1 MIEYFD
7 YPFFVNALWG
17 VVLISVASA
26 IVGTYIVARRMVA
39 ICGGIT
45 HACFGGLGLGCFMG
59 WNPLAVA
66 AAVAVGASL
75 GVEWLSERQRL
86 RQDSAIAVV
95 WSLGMALGVL
105 FVFLT
110 PGYVPELNSFL
121 FGNILTVTRTDLW
134 LFGGFTAVLTAFF
147 ALNYRRIVAVAFDP
161 DFARV
166 AGLPVRLLQGVM
178 SVLVAVCIVLAIR
191 LVGVMLLMAVISLPQ
206 LTAEVACRRFGS
218 IMAGSVAVSLVCS
231 VAGLFL
237 SMAVDVPCSALIVMF
252 MGAAFAVA
260 RCCRKMFKRPQAD
273 GN

>member
-17 VVLISVASA
+17 VVLISVATA
-26 IVGTYIVARRMVA
+26 IVGTYTVARRRVA
-39 ICGGIT
+39 IGGGIT

-66 AAVAVGASL
+66 AAFAVGSSL

-252 MGAAFAVA
+252 MGGAFAVA

>member
-66 AAVAVGASL
+66 AAFAVGSSL

-134 LFGGFTAVLTAFF
+134 LFGGFTAVLASFF

-178 SVLVAVCIVLAIR
+178 SVLVAVCIV
-191 LVGVMLLMAVISLPQ
+191 PQ

>member
-7 YPFFVNALWG
+7 SSLFVNALWG

-66 AAVAVGASL
+66 AAFAVGSSL